1 MKLSGAKILDGL
13 TWTLTGLLGIAA
25 VIELLAP
32 RSATQLDAVIILLAV
47 VASVATVTKQLPLQ
61 NVLFAAA
68 ITALIGGAAHGLS
81 AQTGLPL
88 GPLTFGETAGPK
100 YFNYVPWTVPLLWVI
115 AIFNSRGVARLI
127 LRPWRR
133 VKNYGYLLIALTAAL
148 ALAFDLALEPF
159 AARVKHFWLWQPT
172 KIPAT
177 WHGTSPMAFLGWL
190 AVALL
195 IMAFIT
201 PSLIRKQPGAQPPP
215 DYTPV
220 ALWFGAMLLFA
231 GGAGSAGLWSA
242 VVVDA
247 VLAGIVAVFCW
258 RGAKW

>member
-1 MKLSGAKILDGL
+1 
-13 TWTLTGLLGIAA
+13 
-25 VIELLAP
+25 
-32 RSATQLDAVIILLAV
+32 
-47 VASVATVTKQLPLQ
+47 
-61 NVLFAAA
+61 
-68 ITALIGGAAHGLS
+68 
-81 AQTGLPL
+81 
-88 GPLTFGETAGPK
+88 
-100 YFNYVPWTVPLLWVI
+100 
-115 AIFNSRGVARLI
+115 
-127 LRPWRR
+127 
-133 VKNYGYLLIALTAAL
+133 
-148 ALAFDLALEPF
+148 
-159 AARVKHFWLWQPT
+159 
-172 KIPAT
+172 
-177 WHGTSPMAFLGWL
+177 MAFLGWL